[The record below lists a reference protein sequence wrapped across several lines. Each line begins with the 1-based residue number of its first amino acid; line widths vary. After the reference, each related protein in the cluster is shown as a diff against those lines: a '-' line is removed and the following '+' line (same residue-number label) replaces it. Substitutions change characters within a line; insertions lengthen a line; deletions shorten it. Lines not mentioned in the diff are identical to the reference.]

1 MSDTISSCKCAFSGT
16 INAIQQ
22 SNLISLH
29 LQTVCLL
36 IMSVLLLPRLWLQQG
51 LNAWPNPFS
60 RNQRMC
66 AVHSLVCTYFKM
78 IWWQRWYQVQQ
89 RFRQWRPWRPLPKPS
104 SSEWKRKWF
113 SCTNE
118 HSEPTNDD
126 DQLLL
131 PNHLLNQHEL
141 NFVNFSVQNLGTTKL
156 AWTFCI
162 FLSM

>member
-1 MSDTISSCKCAFSGT
+1 MHGQIHLVGIRKMS
-16 INAIQQ
+16 
-22 SNLISLH
+22 
-29 LQTVCLL
+29 
-36 IMSVLLLPRLWLQQG
+36 
-51 LNAWPNPFS
+51 
-60 RNQRMC
+60 

-78 IWWQRWYQVQQ
+78 IWWPRWYQVQQ
-89 RFRQWRPWRPLPKPS
+89 RLRPWRPLPKPS

-118 HSEPTNDD
+118 HSEPTNDDD

-156 AWTFCI
+156 AWTLLAGCYLYYCYCCI
-162 FLSM
+162 FLWLCLVFRTVSRVGQFLAYFPANLKYCFCSLFLFDEQP